1 MQAYFKLNNDI
12 LNIGLTPNELKVA
25 VYLYSCVR
33 KDNTS
38 VCVKQR
44 VIASKCGIS
53 KVETVGNIICR
64 LQRSKVETVGNIICR
79 LQRKGV
85 IERVS
90 RPHKANG
97 QLGTYIYKLKAV
109 AAKGFFKVKRYI
121 LGKLSGVQ
129 LRMYLFIC
137 RAVTKKNDMWNSFN
151 DIANALQIVRK
162 KVITVIN
169 ELVSLGVI
177 RKLRV
182 LKKDGS
188 YSDNHYSVSDP
199 QPQKER
205 RDKKASP
212 QQAANSLRTQRKL
225 NCVCKEYKPLI
236 ASCQVLRQRLTNLY
250 FYLSGVVP

>member
-1 MQAYFKLNNDI
+1 MQAYFKLSNDI

-33 KDNTS
+33 KSNMYVS
-38 VCVKQR
+38 VKQST
-44 VIASKCGIS
+44 IANKCSIS
-53 KVETVGNIICR
+53 KVETVG
-64 LQRSKVETVGNIICR
+64 SIICR

-97 QLGTYIYKLKAV
+97 QLGTYIYKLKAI
-109 AAKGFFKVKRYI
+109 ATKGFFKVKRYI
-121 LGKLSGVQ
+121 LGKLTGVQ

-151 DIANALQIVRK
+151 DIAHALQIARN
-162 KVITVIN
+162 KVVAVIN
-169 ELVSLGVI
+169 ELVGLGFI

-199 QPQKER
+199 QPQKKR

-212 QQAANSLRTQRKL
+212 KQAANLFGTQK
-225 NCVCKEYKPLI
+225 NIYAYQDYKPII
-236 ASCQVLRQRLTNLY
+236 ACCQATNKKLVDFY

>member
-33 KDNTS
+33 RDNTS

-44 VIASKCGIS
+44 VIASKCGI
-53 KVETVGNIICR
+53 
-64 LQRSKVETVGNIICR
+64 SKVETVGNIICR

-151 DIANALQIVRK
+151 DIANALQIARK
-162 KVITVIN
+162 KVIAVIN

-199 QPQKER
+199 QPKKER

-212 QQAANSLRTQRKL
+212 QQAANSLRTQSRNKL
-225 NCVCKEYKPLI
+225 VCTKYKPLI
-236 ASCQVLRQRLTNLY
+236 ADCQVLRQRLTNLY